1 MLGGLL
7 LILLAPAPA
16 WADEGEGDEE
26 AALRLA
32 ELAATTQRILLNG
45 PADEHG
51 RRVSRH
57 YLWSNERRHD
67 LFFDDI
73 RGLGRGYLGVGADQ
87 NYTLAAVACADVV
100 YLIDIDAAV
109 VNLHR
114 LYGAVLAAAP
124 TAEQFLSL
132 LSGRRDGELRAAVA
146 ARLPEPKDRAA
157 ALQIYEE
164 FGPLLYSQLRRTQRH
179 RQNGVPVSWLGDKT
193 LYERIRTLALAG
205 RLVARVGD
213 LAGSR
218 TMLEVAQAARAAGV
232 PMRVLYLSNAESW
245 FSHYSSHLLRNL
257 RALPLDQRSVVLR
270 TVKSRVLRYPAGDA
284 WHFSVQG
291 ASDFVEKLA
300 LRRYRVVD
308 GMLADLIAPGGLQPG
323 CPRGLSRIA
332 PGIPDPPRPIVEGL
346 ITRPQPRQQPVSTG
360 NM

>member
-1 MLGGLL
+1 MLQ
-7 LILLAPAPA
+7 
-16 WADEGEGDEE
+16 
-26 AALRLA
+26 LA
-32 ELAATTQRILLNG
+32 ELATTMQRILLNG
-45 PADEHG
+45 PADERG

-100 YLIDIDAAV
+100 YLIDLDAAV

-124 TAEQFLSL
+124 TPEQFLAL
-132 LSGRRDGELRAAVA
+132 LSGRRDSELHAAVA
-146 ARLPEPKDRAA
+146 ARLPEPKERAA
-157 ALQIYEE
+157 ALQIYKEY
-164 FGPLLYSQLRRTQRH
+164 GPLLYSRLRRTQRQQH
-179 RQNGVPVSWLGDKT
+179 NGVPVSWLGDET
-193 LYERIRTLALAG
+193 LYAHVRRLALAG

-218 TMLEVAQAARAAGV
+218 TMLEVGEAARAAGV
-232 PMRVLYLSNAESW
+232 PIRVLYLSNAESW
-245 FSHYSSHLLRNL
+245 FSYSSRLLRNL
-257 RALPLDQRSVVLR
+257 QALPLDQKSVVLR
-270 TVKSRVLRYPAGDA
+270 TIKSRVLPYPPGDV

-300 LRRYRVVD
+300 LRRYRIVD
-308 GMLADLIAPGGLQPG
+308 VMMADLIAPGGLQPG
-323 CPRGLSRIA
+323 RPRGLSRIA
-332 PGIPDPPRPIVEGL
+332 PGVPNPPRPVIEGL
-346 ITRPQPRQQPVSTG
+346 VTRPAASPLPSAENLAYLPPR
-360 NM
+360 